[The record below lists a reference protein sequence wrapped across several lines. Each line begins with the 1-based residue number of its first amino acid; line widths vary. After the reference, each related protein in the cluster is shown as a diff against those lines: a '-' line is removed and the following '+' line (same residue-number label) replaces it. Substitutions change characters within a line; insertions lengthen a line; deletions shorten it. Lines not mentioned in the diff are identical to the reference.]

1 MARAFPLFSINHFA
15 GGTEVTIAPGPATPT
30 SPINPKTRISC
41 HESFT
46 RLNKIMDIPVTN
58 MHIARIHLA
67 PYLSSKFPKRGLVA
81 ALEKLLIVE
90 AQPNEALLIPNESLQ
105 INGEL
110 KYYTVTG
117 SAGSNISR
125 GFCAECGSP
134 LVSFVKENSDI
145 KFIKAGS
152 IDDSTWINADS
163 NFWSSTAKSWSPVDE
178 TIHTF
183 THNPDFA

>member
-1 MARAFPLFSINHFA
+1 MDSEQQS
-15 GGTEVTIAPGPATPT
+15 GGCLCKKITYKFDKSHVISAHHCHCKDCQKSTGSGKATI
-30 SPINPKTRISC
+30 
-41 HESFT
+41 
-46 RLNKIMDIPVTN
+46 
-58 MHIARIHLA
+58 
-67 PYLSSKFPKRGLVA
+67 
-81 ALEKLLIVE
+81 
-90 AQPNEALLIPNESLQ
+90 LLIPNESLQ

-134 LVSFVKENSDI
+134 LISFVKENPDI

-152 IDDSTWINADS
+152 IDDSAWINADS
-163 NFWSSTAKSWSPVDE
+163 NFWSSTARSWSPVDE

>member
-1 MARAFPLFSINHFA
+1 
-15 GGTEVTIAPGPATPT
+15 
-30 SPINPKTRISC
+30 
-41 HESFT
+41 
-46 RLNKIMDIPVTN
+46 MDIELQSGGCLCKK
-58 MHIARIHLA
+58 IS
-67 PYLSSKFPKRGLVA
+67 YKFDRSHVISAHHCHCRDCQKSTGSGKA
-81 ALEKLLIVE
+81 TI
-90 AQPNEALLIPNESLQ
+90 LLIPNESLQ

-134 LVSFVKENSDI
+134 LISFVKENPDI

-152 IDDSTWINADS
+152 IDDSAWINADS

-178 TIHTF
+178 SIHTF

>member
-1 MARAFPLFSINHFA
+1 MTDEAQS
-15 GGTEVTIAPGPATPT
+15 GGCLC
-30 SPINPKTRISC
+30 K
-41 HESFT
+41 
-46 RLNKIMDIPVTN
+46 KIT
-58 MHIARIHLA
+58 
-67 PYLSSKFPKRGLVA
+67 YK
-81 ALEKLLIVE
+81 LEKSHVIS
-90 AQPNEALLIPNESLQ
+90 AHHCHCRDCQKSTGSGKATILLIPNESLQ

-134 LVSFVKENSDI
+134 LISFVKENPDI

-152 IDDSTWINADS
+152 IDDSSWINTES